1 MISYGTWDVTD
12 LRIDINYWQHKVGE
26 EDFKKEIDA
35 AVKEGKVA
43 NIGSLRKLDGKEI
56 EQARSK
62 YGHMS
67 SKV

>member
-1 MISYGTWDVTD
+1 M
-12 LRIDINYWQHKVGE
+12 RADINYWQHEVEGE
-26 EDFKKEIDA
+26 GFMKEIQS

-43 NIGSLRKLDGKEI
+43 KAGSLRKMDGKEI